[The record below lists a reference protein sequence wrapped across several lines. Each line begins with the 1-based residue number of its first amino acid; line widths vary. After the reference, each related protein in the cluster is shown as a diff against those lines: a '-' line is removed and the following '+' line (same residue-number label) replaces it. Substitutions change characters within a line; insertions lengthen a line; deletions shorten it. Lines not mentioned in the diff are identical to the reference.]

1 MRKLDSIDL
10 IVRDVPS
17 AAAFFR
23 DVVGL
28 TLRVDDPRY
37 AELDGEGMTIMLSPD
52 AMVAVKPGAG
62 VILHFQVTDVAE
74 ALEQARGRGA
84 TVLREPAPTDWGTE
98 SAMIAGPED
107 IIVDFYSW
115 IGDHFNQ
122 RPTA

>member
-10 IVRDVPS
+10 IVQDVPS

-37 AELDGEGMTIMLSPD
+37 AELDGEGVTIMLSPD
-52 AMVAVKPGAG
+52 AMVPVKPGAG

-74 ALEQARGRGA
+74 ALEQARARGA
-84 TVLREPAPTDWGTE
+84 TILRERAPTDWGTE
-98 SAMIAGPED
+98 SALIAGPED

-115 IGDHFNQ
+115 IGDHFGQ